1 MTFGTLLGS
10 EIRRL
15 AARRVVRWGVAVV
28 LVIVAAVVVVATIR
42 STGTGPTDHT
52 MLLRRL
58 WLERRGDVE
67 ESSVLAV
74 STYVFILVVGIA
86 ATAVGGDYRAGT
98 MGALL
103 TWEPR
108 RMRVVL
114 ARIGAIKIVTIALY
128 LVVIGVFVGGWT
140 LGAALR
146 GSTAGLGPD
155 FWINLV
161 AVIGRSV
168 IVVAVLGV
176 VTAGL
181 AFITRNTVG
190 AVIIW
195 FGYLIGVE
203 AVLGQRIRE
212 LQPGLILANLVAFL
226 RGSDAETFRK
236 ETFDATGLL
245 RAEVLVARPGPGL
258 IRLLVIATVVGGL
271 GVLAFRR
278 RDVI

>member
-1 MTFGTLLGS
+1 MTFTALLGS
-10 EIRRL
+10 EIGRL
-15 AARRVVRWGVAVV
+15 FARRVVRWGLAVAVAIA
-28 LVIVAAVVVVATIR
+28 LLVVAVAMIR
-42 STGTGPTDHT
+42 STGTGPTDNT

-58 WLERRGDVE
+58 WLERRGHAE
-67 ESSVLAV
+67 ETTVLAM
-74 STYVFILVVGIA
+74 STYLFILVVGIS

-98 MGALL
+98 MGTLL

-108 RMRVVL
+108 RVRVAL
-114 ARIGAIKIVTIALY
+114 ARIGAIKVVAIALY
-128 LVVIGVFVGGWT
+128 LIFIGVFVGGWA

-155 FWINLV
+155 FWINLL

-168 IVVAVLGV
+168 IVVAVLAV
-176 VTAGL
+176 ITSGL

-190 AVIIW
+190 AVMIW
-195 FGYLIGVE
+195 FGYLIGIE
-203 AVLGQRIRE
+203 AILGQRVREIR
-212 LQPGLILANLVAFL
+212 PGLILANLVAFL
-226 RGSDAETFRK
+226 DGSNVQTYRK
-236 ETFDATGLL
+236 ETFGPTGLL

-258 IRLLVIATVVGGL
+258 IRLLVIAAVVAGL